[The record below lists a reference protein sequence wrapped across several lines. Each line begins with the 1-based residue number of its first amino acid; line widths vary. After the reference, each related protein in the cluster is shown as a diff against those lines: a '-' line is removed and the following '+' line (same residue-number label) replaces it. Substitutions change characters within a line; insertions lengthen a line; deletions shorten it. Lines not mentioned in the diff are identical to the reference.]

1 MTVILFTSFP
11 RAVQHVTM
19 LFGNSRREPN
29 SHGLGRQICA
39 PAVEKHSQ
47 LSYIGSHF
55 LFASAKYLLAQNCTA
70 PSGTVFFVGF
80 CQNEAKQDEHLA
92 RRDWAKDAKNT
103 RRRAYEV
110 WFSSAIVFTD
120 FKKQNKAK
128 NADLFTPT
136 KFYVIMVIMKERAL

>member
-1 MTVILFTSFP
+1 MSQCSSAIAEESQTHTVWGGKYVHL
-11 RAVQHVTM
+11 
-19 LFGNSRREPN
+19 L
-29 SHGLGRQICA
+29 QI
-39 PAVEKHSQ
+39 KYSQ
-47 LSYIGSHF
+47 LSYIALHF

-128 NADLFTPT
+128 NADLFTST